1 MTQPAD
7 LQPDHPLNDP
17 STYTDDRDDEKLKN
31 EQNPPNDPRPLLG
44 DSDLFEIFGMTGT
57 DLNANR
63 MGRFS
68 PVQKERLEANVKQE
82 VDGMWLLLTIFLG
95 MSVFIALILFPAG
108 DMTPYMIAGIGI
120 ILVAFFLFSSR
131 RQARARSLA
140 ESQRVKS
147 VAGVPQLSTTRF
159 GANSYMLRVGDK
171 MLGITPQQFMQLAR
185 YALPYMKV
193 YYTQNGD
200 QVVSAEILRRYN
212 DDEKLKNDLE
222 DSPPDVLE
230 IPEDF
235 IDDDAARSRRA

>member
-7 LQPDHPLNDP
+7 LQPNHPLNDP
-17 STYTDDRDDEKLKN
+17 ASQDDDKLKN
-31 EQNPPNDPRPLLG
+31 DQNVLNDQRPVLG
-44 DSDLFEIFGMTGT
+44 DSDLFDIFGITGT

-68 PVQKERLEANVKQE
+68 PVQKESLEANLKQE

-120 ILVAFFLFSSR
+120 ILVAFVFFSYR
-131 RQARARSLA
+131 RQNRARSLA
-140 ESQRVKS
+140 DSQRVKS
-147 VAGVPQLSTTRF
+147 VAGVPQLSATRF
-159 GANSYMLRVGDK
+159 GANPHMRVGDK
-171 MLGITPQQFMQLAR
+171 VLSITPQQFMQLAR

-222 DSPPDVLE
+222 DSVPDVLE

-235 IDDDAARSRRA
+235 IDDAAHRDDAARSRRA